1 MINNYFKKEDKLLIA
16 NIMDKYKKYKK
27 TGICTYTNFI
37 NSVKLDMITKYLDN
51 LKVEY
56 NVYKPYDFLDKG
68 IIYFGEY
75 NNYITFYKANITD
88 IKHSDI
94 LGTLFNLGLDTDL
107 IGDIIVEDGYFYY
120 TNLTRINDYII
131 NSLTIIKNEPI
142 KLEVVDEIILNKEHT
157 KTIEIIINS
166 MRLDN
171 IISRLTNLSR
181 SDSTKLIND
190 KMVLINLEEPNR
202 SNIIIKKGDIL
213 SIRKYGRYK
222 ISSIKRKTNK
232 DKIILEIIKYI

>member
-1 MINNYFKKEDKLLIA
+1 MVDNFFNKEDKILIA
-16 NIMDKYKKYKK
+16 SIQDKYKKHIK
-27 TGICTYTNFI
+27 TGISTYTNYI
-37 NSVKLDMITKYLDN
+37 NDIKLDKIIKYLDN
-51 LKVEY
+51 QKIKY
-56 NVYKPYDFLDKG
+56 NVYKPYSFLEKN

-75 NNYITFYKANITD
+75 DNYVTIYKSVITTD

-94 LGTLFNLGLDTDL
+94 LGKLFSIGIDNDL

-120 TNLTRINDYII
+120 TNLTRLNDY

-171 IISRLTNLSR
+171 IVSRITNLSR
-181 SDSTKLIND
+181 GDSTKLIND

-222 ISSIKRKTNK
+222 ISDIKRKTNK
-232 DKIILEIIKYI
+232 EKIILEIIKYI